1 MPFLHIVDAVAEE
14 LDNMKIYRVGL
25 LGTKYTLKL
34 DFFKDRLKERN
45 IDPVLP
51 SDPQID
57 EINRIIFEELVHGEL
72 NDSSKDYFIKVMQ
85 GLKHNGAEAIV
96 LGCTEIGLLIKEDDF
111 QLPLIDT
118 TTIHAKKAVEWA
130 IQ

>member
-1 MPFLHIVDAVAEE
+1 
-14 LDNMKIYRVGL
+14 
-25 LGTKYTLKL
+25 
-34 DFFKDRLKERN
+34 
-45 IDPVLP
+45 
-51 SDPQID
+51 
-57 EINRIIFEELVHGEL
+57 
-72 NDSSKDYFIKVMQ
+72 MQ

>member
-1 MPFLHIVDAVAEE
+1 M
-14 LDNMKIYRVGL
+14 
-25 LGTKYTLKL
+25 KL